1 MQVIENCAA
10 KRQVPARAARQTMPL
25 YGTNGPAGSSG
36 LASTAYRRYVVY
48 QRKNGRKGRF
58 FSNIGKTI
66 RFPCPH
72 DGLRL

>member
-25 YGTNGPAGSSG
+25 YGTNGRAGSSR

-48 QRKNGRKGRF
+48 QKKR
-58 FSNIGKTI
+58 
-66 RFPCPH
+66 PH
-72 DGLRL
+72 RPLFLSLAGGD